1 VLWTLATLSLLSAC
15 ARSDLGAP
23 CHLQDATG
31 AELRPQPGREYLYLG
46 SSECESFAC
55 LATPGTSG
63 GYCSQ
68 PCSGSGVSCPSGLT
82 CRRSAAPRE
91 EPNVP
96 EPAIRFDTSRGTWVV
111 KVEIA
116 RTEAEQSRGLMFR
129 TDLPRDRGMLFIF
142 EVPDEHAFWM
152 HNTLIPLDMIF
163 LGEDRAVVGI
173 VSNAAPHTD
182 TLRSVHKPS

>member
-1 VLWTLATLSLLSAC
+1 MAMQPIARRAASVLLLTLAPLSFAC

-31 AELRPQPGREYLYLG
+31 AELRTQPGREYLYLG

-82 CRRSAAPRE
+82 CRQLALDPGYLNAMKQRL
-91 EPNVP
+91 
-96 EPAIRFDTSRGTWVV
+96 PADKFQALFGQLTSSSFC
-111 KVEIA
+111 A
-116 RTEAEQSRGLMFR
+116 
-129 TDLPRDRGMLFIF
+129 
-142 EVPDEHAFWM
+142 
-152 HNTLIPLDMIF
+152 
-163 LGEDRAVVGI
+163 
-173 VSNAAPHTD
+173 
-182 TLRSVHKPS
+182 KP